1 MIKKYKVQPFMTN
14 IICDKC
20 NEVMLSNNNTIV
32 ATYPPIYTYICPKC
46 GNVEK
51 SHEVY
56 PMITYEKIK
65 E

>member
-32 ATYPPIYTYICPKC
+32 ATYPLIYTYICPKC

>member
-1 MIKKYKVQPFMTN
+1 MIRKCKVQPFMAN

-20 NEVMLSNNNTIV
+20 NEVMLSNNTVV

-46 GNVEK
+46 GYVEK
-51 SHEVY
+51 SYEVY
-56 PMITYEKIK
+56 PMITYEEIK

>member
-14 IICDKC
+14 IICDNC
-20 NEVMLSNNNTIV
+20 NEVMLSNNTVVV
-32 ATYPPIYTYICPKC
+32 ATYPPTYTYICPKC

-56 PMITYEKIK
+56 PLITYEKIK